1 ILLSFTD
8 YLGDHRIFANISSVD
23 SLSNFDI
30 TYADLSRRWFWYG
43 RIFDFREYYL
53 ADDFIDQVRGERG
66 ALDYQVTG
74 GVGAISYPFTFYQ
87 RAEIGLGY
95 LLRKLSYPA
104 LRTDPDTGEAL
115 FDLEYFEDNF
125 PVLQGAL
132 IGDST
137 TFASFGPVNGRRWRL
152 SASYAPDLEDSGTLA
167 SSASLEARQYI
178 QVTQRSNVAMRFF
191 GGISEGNR
199 PNLFFFGGLDTIRGE
214 RFRSISGDRG
224 FFANLEYRF
233 PLIDVIATP
242 VLAFQGIRGILFVDA
257 GGAWFN
263 DLEEFDFYDSDTD
276 RFDDGILAYG
286 WGVTARF
293 LGFDLNWD
301 FSKKYKPR
309 LVDGEEEEDGFE
321 TVFWV
326 GTRF

>member
-1 ILLSFTD
+1 
-8 YLGDHRIFANISSVD
+8 LGDRRIFANISSVD
-23 SLSNFDI
+23 TLSNFDI

-43 RIFDFREYYL
+43 RVFDFREYYL
-53 ADDFIDQVRGERG
+53 ADDVIDQARG
-66 ALDYQVTG
+66 ARGQLDYRVTG
-74 GVGAISYPFTFYQ
+74 GVAAISYPFTFYQ

-95 LLRKLSYPA
+95 LLRKFSFPVFS
-104 LRTDPDTGEAL
+104 RDPETGEE
-115 FDLEYFEDNF
+115 FIDLNYFEDDF

-132 IGDST
+132 VGDST
-137 TFASFGPVNGRRWRL
+137 TFAYYGPVNGRRWRL
-152 SASYAPDLEDSGTLA
+152 GASWSPDLEASGTLA
-167 SSASLEARQYI
+167 SSVSLEARQYI
-178 QVTQRSNVAMRFF
+178 QVTQRSNLAMRVF
-191 GGISEGNR
+191 GGLSEGNR

-233 PLIDVIATP
+233 PLIDLVATP
-242 VLAFQGIRGILFVDA
+242 VLAFQGIRGVLFVDA

-263 DLEEFDFYDSDTD
+263 DIEDFEFYNSETD
-276 RFDDGILAYG
+276 RLEDGILAYG

-309 LVDGEEEEDGFE
+309 LVAGEEEDDGFE
-321 TVFWV
+321 TVFWI